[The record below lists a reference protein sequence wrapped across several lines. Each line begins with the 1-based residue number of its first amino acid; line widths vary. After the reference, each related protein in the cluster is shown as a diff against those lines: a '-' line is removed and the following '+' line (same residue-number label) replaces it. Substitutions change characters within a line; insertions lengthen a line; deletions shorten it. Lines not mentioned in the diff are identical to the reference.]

1 MGKCNI
7 DGFTCSFAHGFDN
20 SFVKSL
26 IKIGFIEVLLYP
38 SSVLGRSPLQ
48 SESKNNL
55 MSLHSTIVTLAGHLM
70 QSYFSS
76 KSTNCHHMSCFLEA
90 AMGPTVLSLLY
101 DRHSV
106 KFVIRIF
113 RMPWKRKLMWDRIGN
128 LFSPFEFHVKWWN
141 GKLKSLFLVKQ
152 QSDSQSETNFTCSKK
167 INRFQMTVLRKS
179 THFNQF

>member
-1 MGKCNI
+1 MSSSHFLQYPEPLPWWILQLGDQFNKI
-7 DGFTCSFAHGFDN
+7 VALPLTTSIYKSIMDGFTCSFAHGFDN

-90 AMGPTVLSLLY
+90 AMGPTVLSFLY

-113 RMPWKRKLMWDRIGN
+113 RMPWKRKLM
-128 LFSPFEFHVKWWN
+128 
-141 GKLKSLFLVKQ
+141 
-152 QSDSQSETNFTCSKK
+152 
-167 INRFQMTVLRKS
+167 
-179 THFNQF
+179 

>member
-1 MGKCNI
+1 MSSSHFLQYPEPLPRWILQLGGQFNKI
-7 DGFTCSFAHGFDN
+7 VALPLTTSIYKSIMDGFTCSFAHGFDN

-55 MSLHSTIVTLAGHLM
+55 MSLHSTIVTLAGHLI

-113 RMPWKRKLMWDRIGN
+113 RMPWKRKLM
-128 LFSPFEFHVKWWN
+128 
-141 GKLKSLFLVKQ
+141 
-152 QSDSQSETNFTCSKK
+152 
-167 INRFQMTVLRKS
+167 
-179 THFNQF
+179 

>member
-1 MGKCNI
+1 MLSKVIQMEFCFWKSFENLFLTRNI
-7 DGFTCSFAHGFDN
+7 QF
-20 SFVKSL
+20 
-26 IKIGFIEVLLYP
+26 EWLLKAKYWFLNHEQNICP
-38 SSVLGRSPLQ
+38 GQFQYCPGQKVFCLSRWRRQ
-48 SESKNNL
+48 ESKNNL
-55 MSLHSTIVTLAGHLM
+55 MYLHSTIVTLAGHLM

-76 KSTNCHHMSCFLEA
+76 KSTNRHHMSWFLEA

-141 GKLKSLFLVKQ
+141 GTLKSLFLVKQ
-152 QSDSQSETNFTCSKK
+152 QSDSQSETN
-167 INRFQMTVLRKS
+167 
-179 THFNQF
+179 NQLT

>member
-1 MGKCNI
+1 MTTSIYKSI
-7 DGFTCSFAHGFDN
+7 MDGFTCSFAHGFDN

-141 GKLKSLFLVKQ
+141 GTLKSLFLVKQ
-152 QSDSQSETNFTCSKK
+152 QSDFQSETN
-167 INRFQMTVLRKS
+167 
-179 THFNQF
+179 NQLT